1 MDIALN
7 DGGDAFVSGDAGL
20 LAILFRNVIDNAIRY
35 SAPGTKVDVDME
47 TTAAD
52 VRVTV
57 RDAGPGIPAEQ
68 RPSVG
73 RRFYRAP
80 GMQAPGSGLG
90 LSIVQ
95 RILDLHRGTTRL
107 DSPAT
112 TIGLQVMIAL
122 PRVVR

>member
-1 MDIALN
+1 
-7 DGGDAFVSGDAGL
+7 
-20 LAILFRNVIDNAIRY
+20 
-35 SAPGTKVDVDME
+35 
-47 TTAAD
+47 
-52 VRVTV
+52 
-57 RDAGPGIPAEQ
+57 
-68 RPSVG
+68 
-73 RRFYRAP
+73 
-80 GMQAPGSGLG
+80 MQAPGSGLG